1 VLLHLLERAGNCCLH
16 GVDDQV
22 ANRAAIKIG
31 DMVEDAGVDLRAH
44 LDILEGIRIVAER
57 LEDIV
62 EISHR
67 PGDSEVERI
76 VLPQL
81 GRGVD
86 DAHHLVVVAV
96 LVEEDLI
103 IRLRTAAVLALNI
116 DRGLEHFSYLEDA
129 CHL

>member
-1 VLLHLLERAGNCCLH
+1 MLLHLLERASNCRLH
-16 GVDDQV
+16 GVDNEVTD
-22 ANRAAIKIG
+22 RAAIKIG
-31 DMVEDAGVDLRAH
+31 HMIEDAGVDLRAH
-44 LDILEGIRIVAER
+44 LDILEGIRIMAER

-103 IRLRTAAVLALNI
+103 IRLRTAAVLALNV